1 MVLMNR
7 FRTVTSYAFNPNV
20 NLCSSM
26 VAGHVSCGAR
36 QNDNYYLS
44 QIAQITLIYGSVF
57 DLKIYQNLRENYLN
71 TNLITSHR

>member
-7 FRTVTSYAFNPNV
+7 FRTVTSEAFNLNV

-36 QNDNYYLS
+36 QNDNYFLT
-44 QIAQITLIYGSVF
+44 QITQIFFLDDDVKSKPL
-57 DLKIYQNLRENYLN
+57 LKVMQ
-71 TNLITSHR
+71 S